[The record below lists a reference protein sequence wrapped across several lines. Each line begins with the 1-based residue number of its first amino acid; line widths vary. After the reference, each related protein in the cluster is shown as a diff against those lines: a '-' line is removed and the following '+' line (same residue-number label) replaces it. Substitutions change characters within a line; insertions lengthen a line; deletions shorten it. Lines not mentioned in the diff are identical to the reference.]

1 MFESLGQRFTK
12 VFSGLRGQINETE
25 LRNIQA
31 EITAALIDSDV
42 SVNVAD
48 DFGSAVYRKAVN
60 QLELLKKSINPYA
73 SVFEIVNQEL
83 IQILG
88 GNQRRMQFAK
98 KPPTIILLMGLQGSG
113 KTSFAGK
120 LALHLKS
127 SGNTPLLVA
136 ADLARP
142 NAVDQLK
149 IVGEQVNVPVF
160 APAAGNGVGNPV
172 LVARDSINFA
182 REKLHNFVIVD
193 TAGRLGI
200 DAALINELIL
210 IKKEIN
216 PTESFF
222 VLDAML
228 GQSAADVAQNFHA
241 QVGFDAVVLTK
252 LDGDAK
258 GGAALSVVS
267 KTGKPIIFSAV
278 GEKTSDIEYFYPDR
292 IASRILGKGDIAT
305 LAEKTAAAVPQ
316 DLTEKLTE
324 KFVSGADFTLTDFL
338 AQLGAMKNM
347 GSISKLMGLIPGM
360 NPKMQ
365 QQVSGLDDAE
375 LVRTRAIIESM
386 TPAERENPE
395 ILNGSRRAR
404 IAKGSG
410 RAVSEINRLIDRFSQ
425 AQKMMKQMKNNPGKQ
440 NLISKNLPGLPNN
453 FPAGLNMNAPQ
464 INSNTVAN
472 KRKKSRSGNPAK
484 RALEENL

>member
-12 VFSGLRGQINETE
+12 VFSGLRGQINESE

-31 EITAALIDSDV
+31 EIAAALIDSDV
-42 SVNVAD
+42 SVNVAN

-142 NAVDQLK
+142 SAVDQLR

-160 APAAGNGVGNPV
+160 APAAGSGVGNPV

-228 GQSAADVAQNFHA
+228 GQSAADVAQNFHT

-278 GEKTSDIEYFYPDR
+278 GEKASDIENFYPDR

-484 RALEENL
+484 RALEENQ